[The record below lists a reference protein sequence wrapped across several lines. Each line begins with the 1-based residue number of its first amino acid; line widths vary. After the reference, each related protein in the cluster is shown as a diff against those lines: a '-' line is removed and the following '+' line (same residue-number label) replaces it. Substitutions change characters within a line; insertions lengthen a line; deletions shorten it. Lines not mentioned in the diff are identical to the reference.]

1 MYMVPK
7 VRLELTRLATEA
19 FEAPV
24 SAIPP
29 LGLGGGG
36 GIRTRVLQV
45 MSLLRNHSSTPQYK
59 WCLQYD
65 SNI

>member
-1 MYMVPK
+1 MVPK

-29 LGLGGGG
+29 LGLGLAGAGFEPAYS
-36 GIRTRVLQV
+36 RL
-45 MSLLRNHSSTPQYK
+45 
-59 WCLQYD
+59 
-65 SNI
+65 

>member
-1 MYMVPK
+1 MVPK

-29 LGLGGGG
+29 LGLDWRG
-36 GIRTRVLQV
+36 R
-45 MSLLRNHSSTPQYK
+45 
-59 WCLQYD
+59 D
-65 SNI
+65 SNPRTPGYEPVEEPLLHPAI